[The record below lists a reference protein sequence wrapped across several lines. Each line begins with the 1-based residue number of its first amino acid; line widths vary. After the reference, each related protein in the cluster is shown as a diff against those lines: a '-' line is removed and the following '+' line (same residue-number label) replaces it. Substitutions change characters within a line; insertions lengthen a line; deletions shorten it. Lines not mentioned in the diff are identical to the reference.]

1 MSEKHVAANVSPNY
15 SLRKFAETHLAE
27 PGEWDEFLRVKDA
40 AKPVSRPVWAP
51 DEATPGQQY
60 LSHVEEEPSPDFLLR
75 SRLEQ
80 AFVER
85 FRAELLSGKWSVKGI
100 ARGASNRAEIA
111 PDLAA
116 QMNSVSFLDDR
127 LGGFTFVEIE
137 PSSLETRYLR
147 LKWMIEQICDVVP
160 AKQRFGK
167 EQVEA
172 LADRLLPFDVRNDV
186 FKAAWAEAKIPAE
199 YRKPG
204 P

>member
-1 MSEKHVAANVSPNY
+1 MSEKHVPANVSPNY

-40 AKPVSRPVWAP
+40 AEPVSRPVWTQSKTMP
-51 DEATPGQQY
+51 DQEDLT
-60 LSHVEEEPSPDFLLR
+60 HIKEDPSPDFLLR
-75 SRLEQ
+75 SRLHQ

-85 FRAELLSGKWSVKGI
+85 LRTELLSGNWSVKGI

-116 QMNSVSFLDDR
+116 QMSSVSFLDDR
-127 LGGFTFVEIE
+127 MGSFTFVEIE
-137 PSSLETRYLR
+137 PSGLETRFLR

-160 AKQRFGK
+160 AKKRFGK
-167 EQVEA
+167 DEVEDIV
-172 LADRLLPFDVRNDV
+172 DRLLPFDVRNDV
-186 FKAAWAEAKIPAE
+186 FKAAWAEAKIPTE